1 MILTGDVR
9 PRRSLPTSTCG
20 PVGGLSVP
28 RHCYESDGVLNPD
41 AHRNHDLLHEQTL
54 RSPVVS
60 PQESRATIVLDL
72 FEQYYHRVYCFSRR
86 SLPAD
91 AAEDI
96 AQEVFTRL
104 LKLERLPQIQVNVSY
119 LIKIADNLIKRRYN
133 KNQRFNRFLESA
145 EDLAPRTAR
154 RPEAPV
160 IEIDRG
166 ELERHLAHLT
176 PMEADAVRLVICE
189 GLSYQEAAE
198 SMGVPVSTVN
208 NWKYR
213 GLQKLKDKYTDPP
226 SEPRQLA
233 AS

>member
-1 MILTGDVR
+1 
-9 PRRSLPTSTCG
+9 
-20 PVGGLSVP
+20 VP
-28 RHCYESDGVLNPD
+28 S
-41 AHRNHDLLHEQTL
+41 Q
-54 RSPVVS
+54 
-60 PQESRATIVLDL
+60 QSRANIVLDL

-104 LKLERLPQIQVNVSY
+104 LKLERLPELTISVSY

-133 KNQRFNRFLESA
+133 KNQRFNRFLDSA
-145 EDLAPRTAR
+145 EDLAPATVNRHV
-154 RPEAPV
+154 PEV
-160 IEIDRG
+160 EIDRA
-166 ELERHLAHLT
+166 ELNRHLSQLC
-176 PMEADAVRLVICE
+176 PKEADAVRLVVCE
-189 GLSYQEAAE
+189 GLSYQEAAA

-213 GLQKLKDKYTDPP
+213 GLQKLKDRYN
-226 SEPRQLA
+226 EPDSAQTRLA

>member
-1 MILTGDVR
+1 MKAMASSTLKLTA
-9 PRRSLPTSTCG
+9 TTTCCMST
-20 PVGGLSVP
+20 P
-28 RHCYESDGVLNPD
+28 
-41 AHRNHDLLHEQTL
+41 L

-86 SLPAD
+86 SLSAD

-104 LKLERLPQIQVNVSY
+104 LKLERLPHIQVNVSY

-176 PMEADAVRLVICE
+176 PREADAVRLVICE

>member
-1 MILTGDVR
+1 M
-9 PRRSLPTSTCG
+9 PSQP
-20 PVGGLSVP
+20 
-28 RHCYESDGVLNPD
+28 
-41 AHRNHDLLHEQTL
+41 
-54 RSPVVS
+54 
-60 PQESRATIVLDL
+60 SRANIVLDL

-104 LKLERLPQIQVNVSY
+104 LKLERLPELTVNVSY

-133 KNQRFNRFLESA
+133 KNQRFNRFLECA
-145 EDLAPRTAR
+145 EEMA
-154 RPEAPV
+154 PEATGRRAPIV
-160 IEIDRG
+160 EVDRA
-166 ELERHLAHLT
+166 ELDRHLAHLS
-176 PMEADAVRLVICE
+176 PKEADAVRLVICE
-189 GLSYQEAAE
+189 GLSYQEAAV

-213 GLQKLKDKYTDPP
+213 GLQKLKDKYTDP
-226 SEPRQLA
+226 SGGQTHLA

>member
-1 MILTGDVR
+1 M
-9 PRRSLPTSTCG
+9 P
-20 PVGGLSVP
+20 
-28 RHCYESDGVLNPD
+28 
-41 AHRNHDLLHEQTL
+41 
-54 RSPVVS
+54 
-60 PQESRATIVLDL
+60 PQKSRATIVLDL

-104 LKLERLPQIQVNVSY
+104 LKLERLPHIQVNVSY

-145 EDLAPRTAR
+145 EDLAPSTAR
-154 RPEAPV
+154 RSVPV
-160 IEIDRG
+160 VEVDRD

-176 PMEADAVRLVICE
+176 PREADAVRLVICE

-213 GLQKLKDKYTDPP
+213 GLQKLKDKYVDPP
-226 SEPRQLA
+226 SESPHLA

>member
-1 MILTGDVR
+1 M
-9 PRRSLPTSTCG
+9 
-20 PVGGLSVP
+20 
-28 RHCYESDGVLNPD
+28 
-41 AHRNHDLLHEQTL
+41 
-54 RSPVVS
+54 S

-86 SLPAD
+86 SLSAD

-154 RPEAPV
+154 RDPRSGSKLTREAPKP
-160 IEIDRG
+160 
-166 ELERHLAHLT
+166 LASS
-176 PMEADAVRLVICE
+176 RLSWV
-189 GLSYQEAAE
+189 AAE
-198 SMGVPVSTVN
+198 S
-208 NWKYR
+208 
-213 GLQKLKDKYTDPP
+213 
-226 SEPRQLA
+226 
-233 AS
+233 

>member
-1 MILTGDVR
+1 M
-9 PRRSLPTSTCG
+9 PSEPT
-20 PVGGLSVP
+20 
-28 RHCYESDGVLNPD
+28 
-41 AHRNHDLLHEQTL
+41 
-54 RSPVVS
+54 
-60 PQESRATIVLDL
+60 RANIVLDL
-72 FEQYYHRVYCFSRR
+72 FERYYHRVYCFSRR

-104 LKLERLPQIQVNVSY
+104 LKLERLMELTVNVSY

-133 KNQRFNRFLESA
+133 KNQRFNRFLECA
-145 EDLAPRTAR
+145 EDLAPSTVGRD
-154 RPEAPV
+154 APV
-160 IEIDRG
+160 VEVDRG
-166 ELERHLAHLT
+166 ELDRHLSHLS
-176 PMEADAVRLVICE
+176 PSEADAVRLVICE

-213 GLQKLKDKYTDPP
+213 GLQKLKDKYSDP
-226 SEPRQLA
+226 SGDHSHLA